1 MGDMILY
8 RSGGGSGIGGGY
20 PVGNV
25 KNLVAIPADTSV
37 TLTWTDPEDIVS
49 ETSGEVKWVS
59 TRIVR
64 KTGSAPTSEIDGTI
78 VVESSVYNQYAQNG
92 FVDNGLKESVTY
104 YYAAFT
110 CSDYGV
116 YSRTP
121 EVVSVTTV
129 HYRIMTVQINESD
142 SNPITCCTYA
152 DDANTMV
159 SGLSVN
165 AVEEWQKF
173 FRYRPCLVCGDEILG
188 YLDPNDWTKY
198 EDGSPSAYIDE
209 VPLPSPDTYK
219 TCGLYHAGKQK
230 MMHVFIE
237 IPIMGIK
244 ISRIGNI
251 LSVSMT
257 DNPNAEGYMYYPFY
271 YNGTRHDYLYI
282 NSSLGTLRKG
292 EFSDKLIFDSPY
304 NPHGF
309 NYHNDSYPIIDESN
323 IDESKSTYIL
333 PSIQNDLVGSSRY
346 GVMSYYQYMLLQC
359 MIILQC
365 KRINNFDDIVDSID
379 ESNFGNR
386 TPNHQATAGMFYRCG
401 SYSAVPSYDTGDI
414 QGYWGGYTFFG
425 IRLLVIEVS
434 GSDHA
439 RFVTVL
445 DGIKHSNNVLYL
457 CQNGNYGNSW
467 ATTDGYKQTEYDR
480 NQGNYISEVAG
491 DTTRG
496 FFPVACNGSSSTYY
510 WGGYTWHA
518 HMRTG
523 SELCIESAGSVNG
536 WQTTYITIHDAAGL
550 FSLIGCTEGSLPAF
564 NIESIR
570 TVFLK

>member
-78 VVESSVYNQYAQNG
+78 VVESSVRNQYAQNG
-92 FVDNGLKESVTY
+92 FVNTGLEESTTY
-104 YYAAFT
+104 YYAAFS

-129 HYRIMTVQINESD
+129 HYRIMTVQIDESD

-152 DDANTMV
+152 DDAITMV
-159 SGLSVN
+159 SGLDDN
-165 AVEEWQKF
+165 AIEEWQKF

-198 EDGSPSAYIDE
+198 DDGSPSAYIDE
-209 VPLPSPDTYK
+209 VPLPSPDTYE

-257 DNPNAEGYMYYPFY
+257 DNPNAEGYIYYPFY
-271 YNGTRHDYLYI
+271 YNGSRHDYLYI
-282 NSSLGTLRKG
+282 NSALGTLRKG

-309 NYHNDSYPIIDESN
+309 VYHDHCYSI

-346 GVMSYYQYMLLQC
+346 GIMSYYQYMLLQC

-365 KRINNFDDIVDSID
+365 KRINNFDSIIDHID
-379 ESNFGNR
+379 EAGNSGNQPKHR
-386 TPNHQATAGMFYRCG
+386 ATAGMFYKCG
-401 SYSAVPSYDTGDI
+401 MYPVYDDYSNEYLRAR
-414 QGYWGGYTFFG
+414 WNGYTFFG
-425 IRLLVIEVS
+425 IRCLVV
-434 GSDHA
+434 DMWDMDTPNA
-439 RFVTVL
+439 RFITVL
-445 DGIKHSNNVLYL
+445 DGIKHINKFNPTNVLYL
-457 CQNGNYGNSW
+457 CQNGSYGNSW
-467 ATTDGYKQTEYDR
+467 ETTDGYKQTEYEYTP
-480 NQGNYISEVAG
+480 GTYISEVAG
-491 DTTRG
+491 SNDRG
-496 FFPVACNGSSSTYY
+496 FFPSKTDGSSSTYY
-510 WGGYTWHA
+510 WGGYAYHDT
-518 HMRTG
+518 MNDG
-523 SELCIESAGSVNG
+523 ELCIESAGSFSMTG
-536 WQTTYITIHDAAGL
+536 SSPEAAGL
-550 FSLIGCTEGSLPAF
+550 FSLIGCSGTYAYVD
-564 NIESIR
+564 IESIR

>member
-78 VVESSVYNQYAQNG
+78 VVESSVRNQYAQNG
-92 FVDNGLKESVTY
+92 FVDNGLEESVTY

-129 HYRIMTVQINESD
+129 HYRIMTVKIDESD

-152 DDANTMV
+152 DDAITMV
-159 SGLSVN
+159 SGLDDN

-198 EDGSPSAYIDE
+198 EDGSSSAYIDE

-237 IPIMGIK
+237 IPIIGIK

-309 NYHNDSYPIIDESN
+309 NYHNDVYPI

-346 GVMSYYQYMLLQC
+346 GIMSYYQYMLLQC

-365 KRINNFDDIVDSID
+365 KRINNFDSIIDNID
-379 ESNFGNR
+379 ESSGYVNQPKHR
-386 TPNHQATAGMFYRCG
+386 ATAGMFYKCG
-401 SYSAVPSYDTGDI
+401 MYPVYDDYSNEYLRAR
-414 QGYWGGYTFFG
+414 WNGYTFFG
-425 IRLLVIEVS
+425 IRCLVVDIR
-434 GSDHA
+434 DMDTPNA
-439 RFVTVL
+439 RFITVL
-445 DGIKHSNNVLYL
+445 DGIKHTNKFNPTNVLYL
-457 CQNGNYGNSW
+457 CQNGSYGNSW
-467 ATTDGYKQTEYDR
+467 ETTDGYKQTEYEYTP
-480 NQGNYISEVAG
+480 GTYISEVVG
-491 DTTRG
+491 SNDRG
-496 FFPVACNGSSSTYY
+496 FFPSKTDGSSSTYY
-510 WGGYTWHA
+510 WGGYAYHDT
-518 HMRTG
+518 MNDG
-523 SELCIESAGSVNG
+523 ELCIESAGSFSMTG
-536 WQTTYITIHDAAGL
+536 SSPEAAGL
-550 FSLIGCTEGSLPAF
+550 FSLIGCSGTYAYVD
-564 NIESIR
+564 IESIR